1 MSEIDLTP
9 TDRGGPPVPDTLDV
23 ALTPEWLT
31 AALGTRY
38 PGIEV
43 TRVTPGP
50 VISRVATNAR
60 FHIECAGGVPAGLS
74 PDLCIKGYLTEYG
87 KPYRHAG
94 VPEAAFYREVL
105 GLTGMN
111 TLRCVYADCDP
122 ETSDSAVITEDV
134 VALGAEFLDA
144 RSDYTP
150 DQCAQSLEELAAL
163 HAGTWMAPKAAALS
177 SLDSRLELYTANRGR
192 TEISANFDGEIGAGV
207 PAAVRDADALYE
219 AYSSLGRQVPSEEPW
234 CVIHGDAHVG
244 NVFLNADGRPSFVD
258 WQLVQRGPWYLD
270 VGYHMSSAITV
281 EDRRANERDLVRHYL
296 QHLAAL
302 GGDAPSEDEAWRLL
316 PRGMVHGFYLWA
328 ITVRVLPEITA
339 KLNER
344 LGTAVD
350 DHDGYAA
357 VTKGT

>member
-1 MSEIDLTP
+1 MDLTP
-9 TDRGGPPVPDTLDV
+9 TDRGGPPVPDTLDEV
-23 ALTPEWLT
+23 FDPAWLS
-31 AALGTRY
+31 AALGTRF

-43 TRVTPGP
+43 TAVTPGP
-50 VISRVATNAR
+50 EISRVATNAR
-60 FHIECAGGVPAGLS
+60 FRIECAGGVPEGLS
-74 PDLCIKGYLTEYG
+74 PDLCAKGYFTEYG

-94 VPEAAFYREVL
+94 VPEAAFYGEVL
-105 GLTGMN
+105 ELTDMK

-122 ETSDSAVITEDV
+122 RTSDSVVITEDV
-134 VALGAEFLDA
+134 VVEGAEFLDA

-163 HAGTWMAPKAAALS
+163 HAGTWMSPKVAALR
-177 SLDSRLELYTANRGR
+177 SLDSRLEFYTANRGI
-192 TEISANFDGEIGAGV
+192 TEIAGNFDSEIGAGV
-207 PAAVRDADALYE
+207 PEAVRDADLLYE
-219 AYSSLGRQVPSEEPW
+219 TYSSLARQIPGEEPW
-234 CVIHGDAHVG
+234 CVMHGDAHVG
-244 NVFLNADGRPSFVD
+244 NVFLSAEGRPSFVD

-270 VGYHMSSAITV
+270 VGYHMSSALTV
-281 EDRRANERDLVRHYL
+281 EDRRADERDLVRHYL
-296 QHLAAL
+296 EHLRAL

-350 DHDGYAA
+350 DHDGYGA
-357 VTKGT
+357 VTKGS